1 MVLFILAIAFINY
14 VLEDDATQLVV
25 IENREEYS
33 DIINFLENTKDD
45 SIIFELPS
53 EGEMQDYNT
62 YYGNKIL
69 LCLNKNNASSI
80 ETCINKN
87 YVRFLEDTEGDA
99 FESVEKISADKAI
112 VTLTYGDTYWDI
124 FDNDEQFEIKAI
136 VNADT
141 KIVSKSNLSNSI
153 DTIENSKHDMI
164 MIDLDPDTIYDENP
178 VITVYESSDN

>member
-33 DIINFLENTKDD
+33 DITNFLENTKDD

-69 LCLNKNNASSI
+69 LCLNK
-80 ETCINKN
+80 K
-87 YVRFLEDTEGDA
+87 
-99 FESVEKISADKAI
+99 
-112 VTLTYGDTYWDI
+112 
-124 FDNDEQFEIKAI
+124 
-136 VNADT
+136 
-141 KIVSKSNLSNSI
+141 
-153 DTIENSKHDMI
+153 
-164 MIDLDPDTIYDENP
+164 
-178 VITVYESSDN
+178 